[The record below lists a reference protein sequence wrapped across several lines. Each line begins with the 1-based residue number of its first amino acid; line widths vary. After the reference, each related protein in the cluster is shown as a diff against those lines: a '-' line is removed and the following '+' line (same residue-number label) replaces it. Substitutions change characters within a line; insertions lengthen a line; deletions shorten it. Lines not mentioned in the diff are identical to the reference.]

1 MTITFGAVL
10 FLLMSLLLGAV
21 TSLFFR
27 SYKKSSNPGIKNI
40 FLTFLFIFFYSLT
53 LSILSIFALS
63 YPYALAFGYDLAIV
77 WVFLAMYFGLGIP
90 TFTTN
95 DFFLKYQK
103 LFSTLLILIG
113 VVVLGLQ
120 IFDLRFPIISPG
132 SVIFWNA
139 TPLAAWLTGLTVLIY
154 TTVWAYL
161 AYRGST
167 VLSDIKQRRKF
178 YALAFNMVCI
188 GVSAL
193 LFFPSHSE
201 LQSLISFLLIVPAYI
216 FTIVVFLASSRQTS
230 V

>member
-90 TFTTN
+90 TFT
-95 DFFLKYQK
+95 
-103 LFSTLLILIG
+103 
-113 VVVLGLQ
+113 
-120 IFDLRFPIISPG
+120 
-132 SVIFWNA
+132 
-139 TPLAAWLTGLTVLIY
+139 
-154 TTVWAYL
+154 
-161 AYRGST
+161 
-167 VLSDIKQRRKF
+167 LS
-178 YALAFNMVCI
+178 
-188 GVSAL
+188 
-193 LFFPSHSE
+193 
-201 LQSLISFLLIVPAYI
+201 SF
-216 FTIVVFLASSRQTS
+216 
-230 V
+230 